1 MKGELFMSREDVIQ
15 YGGPAAMVGG
25 AMRAGAL
32 GSILKGANQNEVL
45 RAIQAVAN
53 REVIFGPSTTR
64 RVMGLFSTERSQTP
78 QAFPELIE
86 REREILVMIAQGRN
100 NTEISAELFLSLKT
114 AQNHVSNIFRKLQVA
129 DRTQAAIRARGRPW
143 PGRALAGLK
152 GVEQ

>member
-1 MKGELFMSREDVIQ
+1 MSREEVIQ
-15 YGGPAAMVGG
+15 HGGPAAMEGG

-32 GSILKGANQNEVL
+32 ESILKGANQNEVL

-53 REVIFGPSTTR
+53 RGVIFGPGIALLLMDTA
-64 RVMGLFSTERSQTP
+64 STERSQTP

-100 NTEISAELFLSLKT
+100 NAEISAELFLSLKT

-129 DRTQAAIRARGRPW
+129 DPDAGRNPRER
-143 PGRALAGLK
+143 PALAGKSLSRSE
-152 GVEQ
+152 GCRTIT

>member
-1 MKGELFMSREDVIQ
+1 MKGELFMSREEVIQ

-32 GSILKGANQNEVL
+32 ESILKGANQNEVL

-53 REVIFGPSTTR
+53 RRVIFGPGIAR

-100 NTEISAELFLSLKT
+100 NAEISAELFLSLKT
-114 AQNHVSNIFRKLQVA
+114 AQNHVSNILGSCR
-129 DRTQAAIRARGRPW
+129 
-143 PGRALAGLK
+143 
-152 GVEQ
+152 

>member
-1 MKGELFMSREDVIQ
+1 MSREEVIQ

-32 GSILKGANQNEVL
+32 ESILKGANQNEVL

-53 REVIFGPSTTR
+53 RRVIFGPGIAR

-100 NTEISAELFLSLKT
+100 NAEISAELFLSLKT
-114 AQNHVSNIFRKLQVA
+114 AQNHVSNILGSCR
-129 DRTQAAIRARGRPW
+129 
-143 PGRALAGLK
+143 
-152 GVEQ
+152 